1 MDAIKNNENG
11 SLLDIFSGF
20 FSLAIYLKESQNLGY
35 EDELQERILGMFR
48 SSGRQARAARENDPN
63 IDKGVEDSQ
72 YALAAFID
80 ESLAYNSSI
89 NWKTKLQSSL
99 FQTNIAGEEVFQR
112 LDTLMKLKD
121 RKDVLEIYYMCL
133 AFGYKGKYLDDPE
146 KIKEYI
152 DALRSILY
160 TLFTADLSLQSSL
173 DKGQIPE
180 DIRKG
185 LSEKGVSLSSLAKL
199 SKQGDAKWLITD
211 GKENYSIEKD
221 EKVKAYVTHA
231 PESQDEETKDTSSR
245 QESLYPLFDLDPEVI
260 IDLKAKQIPPELKKG
275 LQGVGIELYDPKI
288 ISQGN
293 ENWLIRDGTNAYKI
307 KREGQ
312 LSVYRELSLYSAPP
326 KETPKKAE
334 NALSKWLPYIVLSA
348 VILLMIVLFAFSK
361 IGMSRLANDVVD
373 QVRNLVG

>member
-361 IGMSRLANDVVD
+361 IGMSRLAA
-373 QVRNLVG
+373 L

>member
-1 MDAIKNNENG
+1 MNVIKDNENG
-11 SLLDIFSGF
+11 SLLDVFSGF

-48 SSGRQARAARENDPN
+48 SYGRQARSARDNDPN
-63 IDKGVEDSQ
+63 IDKSVEDSQ
-72 YALAAFID
+72 YALVAFID

-89 NWKTKLQSSL
+89 NWKVKLQSSL
-99 FQTNIAGEEVFQR
+99 FGTNIAGEEFFQR
-112 LDTLMKLKD
+112 LDALMKLKD
-121 RKDVLEIYYMCL
+121 RRDVLEIYYMCL

-152 DALRSILY
+152 GDLRSILY

-173 DKGQIPE
+173 DKEQIPE
-180 DIRKG
+180 EIKKG
-185 LSEKGVSLSSLAKL
+185 FAEKGVSLSNLAKL

-211 GKENYSIEKD
+211 GKESYSIEKD
-221 EKVKAYVTHA
+221 EKVRAYVTHTS
-231 PESQDEETKDTSSR
+231 ESQDEEPSDTSVR
-245 QESLYPLFDLDPEVI
+245 QESLYPLFDLDPEVM
-260 IDLKAKQIPPELKKG
+260 IDLKAKQIPPEFRKG
-275 LQGVGIELYDPKI
+275 LQEASIELYDPRI

-293 ENWLIRDGTNAYKI
+293 ESWLIRDGANAYKI

-326 KETPKKAE
+326 KEIPKKAE
-334 NALSKWLPYIVLSA
+334 NAFQKWLPYIVVSA

-361 IGMSRLANDVVD
+361 VGMSKLANDIVN
-373 QVRNLVG
+373 QVRSLAG